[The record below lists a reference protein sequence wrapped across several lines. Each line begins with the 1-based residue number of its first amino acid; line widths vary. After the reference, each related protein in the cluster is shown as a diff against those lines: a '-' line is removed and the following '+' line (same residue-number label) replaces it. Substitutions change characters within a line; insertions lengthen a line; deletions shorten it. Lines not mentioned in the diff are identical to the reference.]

1 MEREKPRGPLYYA
14 DYIQTDR
21 LLGAQQMQSAL
32 RGRPAHDE
40 MLFIIVH
47 QTYELWFKQIL
58 WELDAVLETFRSSP
72 VPEEKLGQA
81 ILRLGRIVEI
91 QRVMIQQVDVLETMT
106 PLDFLDFRD
115 DLMPASGLQSVQFRL
130 VENKLGMRRGD
141 RLQLHGA
148 PYTSRLSEA
157 DAARVEASEKEPS
170 LFDLIEGWLE
180 RTPFLHFGDFDFWR
194 EYRRAVEAMLARDR
208 ASIRSN
214 PTLTEDEKTTQLA
227 GVEATARRFADV
239 FEETAGEPGTA
250 PGAPL
255 FPTRAPGGAP
265 HQSLSGRAD
274 PAPALPPAGDPRR
287 HRKEFHDLAPAPR
300 PDGDADDRHPD
311 RHRRHV
317 GARVSRPGG
326 RASQG
331 VRGPLGSGELLHS
344 PVGASQTSSRS
355 EKPHGIRTLRDD
367 LQLDRDRNRE
377 RDDAHGRSAS
387 AGSPRRT
394 RRRPD

>member
-239 FEETAGEPGTA
+239 FDRDGRRNPGQRR
-250 PGAPL
+250 GAT
-255 FPTRAPGGAP
+255 FPVAR
-265 HQSLSGRAD
+265 SRRLSSSISIGTSRSCTCPSACWRSSRTSK
-274 PAPALPPAGDPRR
+274 GI
-287 HRKEFHDLAPAPR
+287 
-300 PDGDADDRHPD
+300 
-311 RHRRHV
+311 
-317 GARVSRPGG
+317 SRPG
-326 RASQG
+326 
-331 VRGPLGSGELLHS
+331 
-344 PVGASQTSSRS
+344 
-355 EKPHGIRTLRDD
+355 
-367 LQLDRDRNRE
+367 
-377 RDDAHGRSAS
+377 AS
-387 AGSPRRT
+387 ATPRWRCG
-394 RRRPD
+394 